1 MPARVHA
8 LLVVRPDGRK
18 AAATHLQQTLDALAS
33 QTRPA
38 DVLTIVLCGTDRALT
53 DAAAASGAEGV
64 ITAGGSTSF
73 ADAVRLAGPR
83 LTGDAVWLLAQ
94 DTTPEPHA
102 LARLLAGLERAP
114 SVGIVAPKL
123 VDAEDPARIVSL
135 GVTMTPYGRT
145 VGLADNELDQGQHDA
160 AEDVLGADVRGLL
173 VRAGVWRQLVGIDP
187 ALGGADEG
195 LDLGVRARLAGHR
208 VTLVPTAHVAVNGD
222 GTAGLPAPT
231 TRGRRRRR
239 AYAIRL
245 GQLHRRMAYA
255 PAATVP
261 LHLLSLIP
269 LALWRAASL
278 LVAKQPARVLPEW
291 GASIVVFFR
300 WGAIARA
307 RGIITRSRTSSWA
320 QLAPLRITRGAL
332 RHRFD
337 ADADA
342 DADDH
347 PVREELRFFTGG
359 GAWIVLAALVV
370 AVIAFPSLLAWPV
383 LGGGALEPLRAT
395 LGQLWA
401 DAAYGM
407 RSMGLD
413 AVGPADPFAALMAII
428 GSLWPGDPSRALVL
442 LWIAAL
448 PLATLGGWFAATRLT
463 VNSLLRN
470 TAAVA
475 WALSPTF
482 WTALVDGRPGAVIT
496 HLLLPW
502 LFYAGAVAHRSW
514 AAAGAASILLA
525 GVVAASPSLGPALI
539 TVWALMVMLVVI
551 ARAGRGVGHIVWIG
565 VPSIAVFA
573 PLVWVQMRAGNPWGL
588 LADPG
593 VVWNGPQAAADA
605 AGRLALA
612 GGFPTQD
619 FAGWVPL
626 LADTTLAA
634 LAPWMLVLVAPLGVL
649 SLLSLLTPRW
659 AVSAILLVV
668 ALLGLGTA
676 FVAVGIAVAFSTSAE
691 SVALWPGAGLSLA
704 WLGVVGAAVVA
715 LDAGLPVRRRALRAI
730 GASVLICTLLVVALP
745 SITAML
751 RGASLLQNGPA
762 STLPAY
768 VAAQGRDDLS
778 VGTILITPQ
787 NSGAVAARVVW
798 GGSDTIGGHSTITAT
813 RTETTDQD
821 EEVAELTADLVTSSS
836 EDVVSR
842 VAAHGIRF
850 IVVAPASDAE
860 TDAARALRLSAET
873 ALNQRDDLDVVGE
886 TPKGSLWRVSTDV
899 ADRPAPSAADH
910 RLTVLIALI
919 QLVVFAAALL
929 LSLPTAASRRQ
940 ARRMPRTVGPRAREE
955 ER

>member
-1 MPARVHA
+1 MPVRVHA

-18 AAATHLQQTLDALAS
+18 TAATHLQRTLEALAA

-38 DVLTIVLCGTDRALT
+38 DALTIVLCGADRTLT

-64 ITAGGSTSF
+64 ITSSGSTSF
-73 ADAVRLAGPR
+73 AEALRLAGPR

-94 DTTPEPHA
+94 DTAPEPRA
-102 LARLLAGLERAP
+102 LERLIAGLERAP

-123 VDAEDPARIVSL
+123 VDLEDESRIVSL
-135 GVTMTPYGRT
+135 GVTMTPFGRT
-145 VGLADNELDQGQHDA
+145 VGLADDELDQGQHDA

-173 VRAGVWRQLVGIDP
+173 VRAGVWRDLVGVDP

-208 VTLVPTAHVAVNGD
+208 VSLVPTAHVAVGGD
-222 GTAGLPAPT
+222 GAAGLPAPT
-231 TRGRRRRR
+231 TRRRRRRR

-245 GQLHRRMAYA
+245 AQLHRRLAYA

-269 LALWRAASL
+269 LVLWRAAAL

-307 RGIITRSRTSSWA
+307 RRVIRRSRTSAWS
-320 QLAPLRITRGAL
+320 QLAPLRITRSTL
-332 RHRFD
+332 RQRFD

-342 DADDH
+342 DAMDR

-359 GAWIVLAALVV
+359 GAWLVLAALVLS
-370 AVIAFPSLLAWPV
+370 VIAFPALLAWPV

-401 DAAYGM
+401 DAAYGA
-407 RSMGLD
+407 RAMGLD
-413 AVGPADPFAALMAII
+413 AVGPADPFAALIAVI

-463 VNSLLRN
+463 PNSLLRN
-470 TAAVA
+470 TAGIA
-475 WALSPTF
+475 WALAPTF
-482 WTALVDGRPGAVIT
+482 WSALVDGRPGGVIV

-514 AAAGAASILLA
+514 AAAGAASLLLA
-525 GVVAASPSLGPALI
+525 GVVAAAPSLGPALVTI
-539 TVWALMVMLVVI
+539 WALMVMLVVVV
-551 ARAGRGVGHIVWIG
+551 RAGRGVGHIVWIG

-573 PLVWVQMRAGNPWGL
+573 PLVWEQLRAGNPWGL

-593 VVWNGPQAAADA
+593 VVWAGPVAAADT
-605 AGRLALA
+605 AGRLALV
-612 GGFPTQD
+612 GGFPTGG
-619 FAGWVPL
+619 FGGWSTL

-634 LAPWMLVLVAPLGVL
+634 LAPWVLVLLAPLGAL
-649 SLLSLLTPRW
+649 ALLSLLTPRW
-659 AVSAILLVV
+659 MVSAILLVV
-668 ALLGLGTA
+668 GLLGLATA
-676 FVAVGIAVAFSTSAE
+676 FAAVGIAVAFSTTAE
-691 SVALWPGAGLSLA
+691 PVALWPGAGLSLA
-704 WLGVVGAAVVA
+704 WLGVVGAAVVT
-715 LDAGLPVRRRALRAI
+715 LDAGLPVRQRALRIAGATVVI
-730 GASVLICTLLVVALP
+730 GTLLVVSIP
-745 SITAML
+745 SITAMM
-751 RGASLLQNGPA
+751 RGTSPLQNGPV

-768 VAAQGRDDLS
+768 VAAQGRDDMT

-787 NSGAVAARVVW
+787 ASGAVAARVVW
-798 GGSDTIGGHSTITAT
+798 GGSDTLGGHSTLAAT
-813 RTETTDQD
+813 RTAATDQD
-821 EEVAELTADLVTSSS
+821 REVAELTADLIGSTS
-836 EDVVSR
+836 EDIVGR
-842 VAAHGIRF
+842 VAAHGIQF
-850 IVVAPASDAE
+850 VVVAPESDTE
-860 TDAARALRLSAET
+860 TDAARALRLSAQT
-873 ALNQRDDLDVVGE
+873 ALDQRDDLDAVGA
-886 TPKGSLWRVSTDV
+886 TPKGSLWRVDAAV
-899 ADRPAPSAADH
+899 ADRPSPSGAAH
-910 RLTVLIALI
+910 RLAVALAAV
-919 QLVVFAAALL
+919 QLVVIAVALL
-929 LSLPTAASRRQ
+929 LSVPTAASRRQ

>member
-18 AAATHLQQTLDALAS
+18 AAATHLQHTLDALSA

-38 DVLTIVLCGTDRALT
+38 DVLTIVLCGPDRALT
-53 DAAAASGAEGV
+53 EAAAASGAEGV
-64 ITAGGSTSF
+64 ITANGSTSF
-73 ADAVRLAGPR
+73 ADAARLASPR
-83 LTGDAVWLLAQ
+83 LTGDAIWLLAQ
-94 DTTPEPHA
+94 DTAPEPHA

-160 AEDVLGADVRGLL
+160 DEDVLGADVRGLL
-173 VRAGVWRQLVGIDP
+173 VRAELWRQLVGIDP
-187 ALGGADEG
+187 SLGGADEG

-208 VTLVPTAHVAVNGD
+208 VSLVPTAHVAVNGD

-231 TRGRRRRR
+231 SRRRRRRR

-245 GQLHRRMAYA
+245 AQLHRRMVYA

-269 LALWRAASL
+269 LALWRAAAL

-307 RGIITRSRTSSWA
+307 RGIIRRSRTSSWA
-320 QLAPLRITRGAL
+320 QLAALRITRSTL
-332 RHRFD
+332 RQRFD

-342 DADDH
+342 DAFDR
-347 PVREELRFFTGG
+347 PIREELRFFTGG
-359 GAWIVLAALVV
+359 GAWLVLAALLV
-370 AVIAFPSLLAWPV
+370 AVVAFPSLLVWPV
-383 LGGGALEPLRAT
+383 LGGGGLEPLRAT

-401 DAAYGM
+401 DAAYGV
-407 RSMGLD
+407 RSVGLD
-413 AVGPADPFAALMAII
+413 TVGPADPFAALMALI
-428 GSLWPGDPSRALVL
+428 GSFWPGDPSRALVL

-448 PLATLGGWFAATRLT
+448 PLATVGGWFAATRLT
-463 VNSLLRN
+463 PNSLLRN

-475 WALSPTF
+475 WVLAPTF
-482 WTALVDGRPGAVIT
+482 WTALIDGRPAAVIT

-539 TVWALMVMLVVI
+539 AVWALLVMLVVI

-565 VPSIAVFA
+565 VPSIAIFA
-573 PLVWVQMRAGNPWGL
+573 PLVWVQVHAGTPWGL

-593 VVWNGPQAAADA
+593 VVWAGPQAAADA

-619 FAGWVPL
+619 FAGWTTL
-626 LADTTLAA
+626 LSSTTLAG
-634 LAPWMLVLVAPLGVL
+634 LAPWVLVLVAPLGVL
-649 SLLSLLTPRW
+649 ALLSLLTPRW
-659 AVSAILLVV
+659 MISGVLVV
-668 ALLGLGTA
+668 IALLGLGSA
-676 FVAVGIAVAFSTSAE
+676 FVLVGVAVAASSAAAA
-691 SVALWPGAGLSLA
+691 VPIWPGGALSLA
-704 WLGVVGAAVVA
+704 WLGVVGAAIVA
-715 LDAGLPVRRRALRAI
+715 LDAGIPVRRRALRVVGAGVVI
-730 GASVLICTLLVVALP
+730 GTLLVVAVP
-745 SITAML
+745 SATSML
-751 RGASLLQNGPA
+751 RGTALLQNGP
-762 STLPAY
+762 STTLPAY
-768 VAAQGRDDLS
+768 VAAQGADDLS

-798 GGSDTIGGHSTITAT
+798 GGSDTLGGHSTLTAT
-813 RTETTDQD
+813 RPAPTEDD
-821 EEVAELTADLVTSSS
+821 REVAALTADLVSASS
-836 EDVVSR
+836 EDVVR
-842 VAAHGIRF
+842 RAAALGIQF
-850 IVVAPASDAE
+850 VVVAPESATES
-860 TDAARALRLSAET
+860 DAARALRLTAET
-873 ALNQRDDLDVVGE
+873 ALNERSDLDAVGP
-886 TPKGSLWRVSTDV
+886 TPKGTLWRISTDV
-899 ADRPAPSAADH
+899 ADRPGASAADD
-910 RLTVLIALI
+910 RLTLAISLI
-919 QLVVFAAALL
+919 QFVVFAVALL
-929 LSLPTAASRRQ
+929 LSVPTAASRRQ

>member
-18 AAATHLQQTLDALAS
+18 AAATHLQHTLDALSA
-33 QTRPA
+33 QTRTA
-38 DVLTIVLCGTDRALT
+38 DVLTIVLCGADRALT
-53 DAAAASGAEGV
+53 DAAATSGAEGV
-64 ITAGGSTSF
+64 ITASGSTSF

-83 LTGDAVWLLAQ
+83 LTGDVVWLLAQ
-94 DTTPEPHA
+94 DTAPEPHA

-135 GVTMTPYGRT
+135 GVTMTPFGRT
-145 VGLADNELDQGQHDA
+145 VGLADDELDQGQHDA
-160 AEDVLGADVRGLL
+160 DEDVLGADVRGML
-173 VRAGVWRQLVGIDP
+173 VRADLWRQLVGIDP

-208 VTLVPTAHVAVNGD
+208 VSLVPTAHVAVNGD

-231 TRGRRRRR
+231 TRRRRRRR

-245 GQLHRRMAYA
+245 AQLHRRMVYA

-269 LALWRAASL
+269 LALWRAAAL
-278 LVAKQPARVLPEW
+278 LVAKQPSRVLPEW

-300 WGAIARA
+300 WGAIARS
-307 RGIITRSRTSSWA
+307 RGVIRRSRTSTWA
-320 QLAPLRITRGAL
+320 QLAPLRITRTTL
-332 RHRFD
+332 RQRFD

-342 DADDH
+342 DAFDR

-359 GAWIVLAALVV
+359 GAWLVLAALLVSVV
-370 AVIAFPSLLAWPV
+370 AFPSLLVWPV
-383 LGGGALEPLRAT
+383 LGGGGLEPLRAT

-401 DAAYGM
+401 DAAYGA
-407 RSMGLD
+407 RAVGIDS
-413 AVGPADPFAALMAII
+413 VGPADPFAALIALI
-428 GSLWPGDPSRALVL
+428 GSFWPGDPSRALVL
-442 LWIAAL
+442 LWLAAL
-448 PLATLGGWFAATRLT
+448 PLATVGGWFAATRLT
-463 VNSLLRN
+463 PNSLLRN

-475 WALSPTF
+475 WALAPTF
-482 WTALVDGRPGAVIT
+482 WTALVEGRPAAVIT

-525 GVVAASPSLGPALI
+525 GVLAASPSLGPAL
-539 TVWALMVMLVVI
+539 VALWTLLVMLVVI

-565 VPSIAVFA
+565 VPSIALFA
-573 PLVWVQMRAGNPWGL
+573 PLIWVQVHGGTPWGL

-593 VVWNGPQAAADA
+593 LVWAGPQAAADA

-619 FAGWVPL
+619 FGGWTTL
-626 LADTTLAA
+626 LAGSTLAG
-634 LAPWMLVLVAPLGVL
+634 LAPWVIVLVAPLGAL
-649 SLLSLLTPRW
+649 ALLSLLTPRW
-659 AVSAILLVV
+659 MVSGVLLVT
-668 ALLGLGTA
+668 ALIGLATA
-676 FVAVGIAVAFSTSAE
+676 FVAVGIAVASTTSAQT
-691 SVALWPGAGLSLA
+691 VPLWPGAALSLA

-715 LDAGLPVRRRALRAI
+715 LDAGLPVRRRALRVA
-730 GASVLICTLLVVALP
+730 GASVVIGTLLIVAVP
-745 SITAML
+745 SITAMV
-751 RGASLLQNGPA
+751 RGTSSLQNGPA

-768 VAAQGRDDLS
+768 VAAQGADDLT

-798 GGSDTIGGHSTITAT
+798 GGSDTLGGHSTVTAT
-813 RTETTDQD
+813 RNEASADD
-821 EEVAELTADLVTSSS
+821 REVAALTADLVSSSS

-842 VAAHGIRF
+842 AAALGIRF
-850 IVVAPASDAE
+850 IVVAPESDAE
-860 TDAARALRLSAET
+860 SDAARALRLTAET
-873 ALNQRDDLDVVGE
+873 ALNQREDLDVVGA
-886 TPKGSLWRVSTDV
+886 TPKGSLWRVSADV
-899 ADRPAPSAADH
+899 TARPGADASDQ
-910 RLTVLIALI
+910 RLAVAISLI
-919 QLVVFAAALL
+919 QLVVFAVALL

>member
-18 AAATHLQQTLDALAS
+18 AAATHLQHTLDALSA
-33 QTRPA
+33 QTRTA
-38 DVLTIVLCGTDRALT
+38 DVLTIVLCGADRALT
-53 DAAAASGAEGV
+53 EAAAASGAEGV
-64 ITAGGSTSF
+64 ITANGSTSF

-94 DTTPEPHA
+94 DTAPEPHA

-145 VGLADNELDQGQHDA
+145 VGLADDELDQGQHDA
-160 AEDVLGADVRGLL
+160 DEDVLGADVRGML
-173 VRAGVWRQLVGIDP
+173 VRAGVWRQLVGIDT

-208 VTLVPTAHVAVNGD
+208 VSLVPTAHVAVNGD

-231 TRGRRRRR
+231 TRRRRRRR

-245 GQLHRRMAYA
+245 AQLHRRMAYA
-255 PAATVP
+255 PAAAVP

-269 LALWRAASL
+269 LALWRAAAL

-300 WGAIARA
+300 WGAIARS
-307 RGIITRSRTSSWA
+307 RGVIRRSRTSTWA
-320 QLAPLRITRGAL
+320 QLAPLRITRSTL

-337 ADADA
+337 TDADA
-342 DADDH
+342 DAFDR

-359 GAWIVLAALVV
+359 GAWLVLAALLLAVV
-370 AVIAFPSLLAWPV
+370 AFPSLLAWPV
-383 LGGGALEPLRAT
+383 LGGGALEPLRST
-395 LGQLWA
+395 VGQLWA
-401 DAAYGM
+401 DAAYGL
-407 RSMGLD
+407 RAMGLD
-413 AVGPADPFAALMAII
+413 DVGPADPFAALVAVI

-448 PLATLGGWFAATRLT
+448 PLATIGGWFAATRLT
-463 VNSLLRN
+463 SNSLLRN

-475 WALSPTF
+475 WALAPTF
-482 WTALVDGRPGAVIT
+482 WTALVDGRPGAVIV

-502 LFYAGAVAHRSW
+502 LFYSGAVAHRSW

-525 GVVAASPSLGPALI
+525 GTVAAAPSLGPALI
-539 TVWALMVMLVVI
+539 TLWALSIMLIVVV
-551 ARAGRGVGHIVWIG
+551 RAGRGVGHIVWIG
-565 VPSIAVFA
+565 VPAIALFA
-573 PLVWVQMRAGNPWGL
+573 PLVWRQVRAGNPWGL

-593 VVWNGPQAAADA
+593 SVWNGPQAAADA

-619 FAGWVPL
+619 FGGWATLLDDPTIAG
-626 LADTTLAA
+626 
-634 LAPWMLVLVAPLGVL
+634 LAPWVMVLLAPLAVL
-649 SLLSLLTPRW
+649 ALLSLLTPRW
-659 AVSAILLVV
+659 AVSGILLVV

-676 FVAVGIAVAFSTSAE
+676 FVAVGVAVAFSTSAE

-704 WLGVVGAAVVA
+704 WIGIVGAAVVA
-715 LDAGLPVRRRALRAI
+715 LDAGLPVRRRVLRII
-730 GASVLICTLLVVALP
+730 GAGAVIATLVVVAIP
-745 SITAML
+745 SITAMM
-751 RGASLLQNGPA
+751 RGASPLQNGPT

-798 GGSDTIGGHSTITAT
+798 GGTDTLGGHSTVTAT
-813 RTETTDQD
+813 RTATTEKD
-821 EEVAELTADLVTSSS
+821 EEVAALTADLVGSSS

-850 IVVAPASDAE
+850 IVVAPASDSE

-873 ALNQRDDLDVVGE
+873 ALDQRDDLDVVGE
-886 TPKGSLWRVSTDV
+886 TPKGSLWRVSTEV
-899 ADRPAPSAADH
+899 ADRPDAPSDVQ
-910 RLTVLIALI
+910 RLSALVALV